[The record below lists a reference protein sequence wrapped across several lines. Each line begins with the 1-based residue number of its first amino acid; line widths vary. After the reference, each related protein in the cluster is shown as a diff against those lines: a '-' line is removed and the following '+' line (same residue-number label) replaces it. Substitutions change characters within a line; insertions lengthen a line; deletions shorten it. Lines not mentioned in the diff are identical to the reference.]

1 MKTRTILAYSLV
13 MNAFVL
19 SAASCSDDSEGP
31 SGSAGKGGSSSGRGG
46 EAGQAGEVGQAGQ
59 AGGAGAGAE
68 GGMSAGTGG
77 SGTGGTGTGG
87 SGTGGAGTGGAS
99 TGGTSGTGSGG
110 EQAGGAGEAGDGA
123 GGDSTEGAR
132 SCQVGCQSQD
142 DCASTTLDV
151 RRCDLTSMRCVECT
165 AHADCVPVASAWS
178 VACDDDSGCFTDFG
192 EVCVDVGGSGRCA
205 MTPDSVVG
213 CLFPGE
219 VPLTYPKFGVSTP
232 EMVDVCGKESGRCE
246 NNLCFTGCTD
256 DPNFCTV
263 GLNAGKGDTCDA
275 SSGRCTCAGDSEC
288 SQGPGHCNTTT
299 HRCDECAGPADCTGV
314 VQEGKDACVDGRCGC
329 SDASVCPT
337 ATFPAGTPVC
347 E

>member
-1 MKTRTILAYSLV
+1 MKTRNILAYSLI

-19 SAASCSDDSEGP
+19 SAASCSDDSEEP
-31 SGSAGKGGSSSGRGG
+31 SGGAGKGGSSSGRGG
-46 EAGQAGEVGQAGQ
+46 EAGQAGEAGQ
-59 AGGAGAGAE
+59 TGGAGAGAE
-68 GGMSAGTGG
+68 GGVSAGTGG
-77 SGTGGTGTGG
+77 AGTGGTGTGG
-87 SGTGGAGTGGAS
+87 GGAGKGGGGTGGAS

-165 AHADCVPVASAWS
+165 AHVDCVPVVSAWS
-178 VACDDDSGCFTDFG
+178 VACIDDSECFAAFG
-192 EVCVDVGGSGRCA
+192 EVCVDVGGQGRCA
-205 MTPDSVVG
+205 TTPDSVLG

-256 DPNFCTV
+256 DTTFCTV
-263 GLNAGKGDTCDA
+263 GLNAGNGDTCDA
-275 SSGRCTCAGDSEC
+275 SSGRCTCAGDGEC
-288 SQGPGHCNTTT
+288 SQGAGHCNTTT
-299 HRCDECAGPADCTGV
+299 HRCDECAGPADCAGA
-314 VQEGKDACVDGRCGC
+314 QEGKDACVDGRCGC